1 MYKNFINICIGV
13 LSIFGTNL
21 SIDDNMNKD
30 LKEFLQDKFPDVND
44 DIDKLESNI
53 ELMEIKNYVRSKIP
67 TFNLKLYVLVYN
79 SLIDFPRLKFN
90 YEAITTNNFFANVH
104 NTPKLKFIFIILTSL
119 EKYLVI
125 LTTFVI

>member
-1 MYKNFINICIGV
+1 
-13 LSIFGTNL
+13 
-21 SIDDNMNKD
+21 MNKD

-79 SLIDFPRLKFN
+79 SIN
-90 YEAITTNNFFANVH
+90 
-104 NTPKLKFIFIILTSL
+104 
-119 EKYLVI
+119 
-125 LTTFVI
+125 

>member
-1 MYKNFINICIGV
+1 MYKNFINICISV

-104 NTPKLKFIFIILTSL
+104 NTSKLKFIFIILT
-119 EKYLVI
+119 
-125 LTTFVI
+125 